1 MATARLR
8 PMDGLLDWYWLGV
21 VVGLGVA
28 TGAAFL
34 RGFTVYALASALT
47 LAAAAVVVA
56 LTLPLWAFG
65 ALGGSLALA
74 WLSLRRLAAAAVP
87 AAFLALAAL
96 AFVPAL
102 GYVEAAVSPLL
113 GGRLRQRAATRYAGL
128 RVLAKD

>member
-1 MATARLR
+1 
-8 PMDGLLDWYWLGV
+8 MDGILDWYWLGV

-34 RGFTVYALASALT
+34 RGPIVFVLG
-47 LAAAAVVVA
+47 AAA
-56 LTLPLWAFG
+56 T
-65 ALGGSLALA
+65 LALA
-74 WLSLRRLAAAAVP
+74 VVIVALALPAWAFAAAGGSAALGWLSLRRLALAAVP
-87 AAFLALAAL
+87 AAFLALTAG

-102 GYVEAAVSPLL
+102 GYVEAAASPLL